1 MRLVETPPA
10 GVGTA
15 IGGIATGGGREP
27 RPDRVGTAPAA
38 TKPSRTQATVMR
50 LSVLLIVVILGAV
63 VAGGVFL
70 TTWKIPAP
78 TQKVEKVIPNDR
90 FEQ

>member
-1 MRLVETPPA
+1 
-10 GVGTA
+10 
-15 IGGIATGGGREP
+15 
-27 RPDRVGTAPAA
+27 
-38 TKPSRTQATVMR
+38 MR
-50 LSVLLIVVILGAV
+50 LSVLLIIVVVGAV

-78 TQKVEKVIPNDR
+78 TRQVEKVIPNDR